1 MAIYRSRR
9 HKTWMMDFFFRG
21 QRIHESTG
29 TRSKSLAREIERKR
43 RRALE
48 EGAAG
53 IKTRQRP
60 LLFSVAAKEW
70 LELRQGTLT
79 ASTVGIA
86 EQRLKHLLPAF
97 GGMLL
102 CDIEAR
108 DIAQYQRARL
118 SAGAAP
124 RTVNM
129 EVGVLRAVFKRNR
142 LWGNIQPDV
151 KLLPER
157 TDAGRALK
165 AAEERALL
173 AACAESRSRLLH
185 PFVVL
190 AIESGARYGVI
201 RTLQWKR
208 VDFEK
213 RCLQWGHDKTPA
225 GTGRIVPLSPRAA
238 PALEFWASQFPDRQP
253 DDYVFPLE
261 LCGGAGKPGKFGFGS
276 NANRYATDPTQPV
289 GSIAKAWREAKKRA
303 ATTLGAPLRCRFH
316 DLRHTAASRMLEAGV
331 PMPKVA
337 KILGWAPGTMA
348 LMAHR
353 YGHFTL
359 EELRPAVA
367 AISGKPAASPAK
379 RGSRGVVRPS

>member
-1 MAIYRSRR
+1 
-9 HKTWMMDFFFRG
+9 MMDFFFAG

-29 TRSKSLAREIERKR
+29 TRAKSLAKEIERKR

-60 LLFSVAAKEW
+60 LLLSAAAKEW
-70 LELRQGTLT
+70 LELKQAALA
-79 ASTVGIA
+79 ASTLSIA
-86 EQRLKHLLPAF
+86 QQRLKRLLPVF

-108 DIAQYQRARL
+108 DIARYQRHRL
-118 SAGAAP
+118 AEGAAP
-124 RTVNM
+124 RTINM
-129 EVGVLRAVFKRNR
+129 EVGTLRAILKRNR
-142 LWGNIQPDV
+142 LWANVQPDV
-151 KLLPER
+151 KMLAER
-157 TDAGRALK
+157 TDAGTAIS
-165 AAEERALL
+165 AGDERALL

-190 AIESGARYGVI
+190 AIETGARYEVI

-208 VDFEK
+208 VDLAN

-225 GTGRIVPLSPRAA
+225 GTGRIVPLSPRAVA
-238 PALEFWASQFPDRQP
+238 ALEFWAGQFPDREAEHF
-253 DDYVFPLE
+253 VFPRE
-261 LCGGAGKPGKFGFGS
+261 LCAGGGKPGRFGFT
-276 NANRYATDPTQPV
+276 AEAHRYATDPSQPV
-289 GSIAKAWREAKKRA
+289 GSIAHAWAAARKRA
-303 ATTLGAPLRCRFH
+303 AALLGSPLRCRFH

-331 PMPKVA
+331 PMAKVA

-367 AISGKPAASPAK
+367 AISGKKS
-379 RGSRGVVRPS
+379 GGVPSKVPSTLRARMAIKSVTH

>member
-1 MAIYRSRR
+1 
-9 HKTWMMDFFFRG
+9 MMDFFFRG

-29 TRSKSLAREIERKR
+29 TRSKTLAKEIERKR

-60 LLFSVAAKEW
+60 LLFSVAASEW
-70 LELRQGTLT
+70 LELKQAVLAPSTL
-79 ASTVGIA
+79 AIA
-86 EQRLKHLLPAF
+86 ETNLNRLLPTF

-108 DIAQYQRARL
+108 DIARYQRARQDG
-118 SAGAAP
+118 GAAP
-124 RTVNM
+124 RTINM
-129 EVGVLRAVFKRNR
+129 EIGTLRAILKRNR
-142 LWGNIQPDV
+142 HWANVQPDV
-151 KLLPER
+151 KMLPER
-157 TDAGRALK
+157 TDAGRAIS
-165 AAEERALL
+165 AREEKALL

-190 AIESGARYGVI
+190 AIETGARYGVI

-208 VDFEK
+208 VDFEN

-238 PALEFWASQFPDRQP
+238 AMLEFWAAQFPDRQP
-253 DDYVFPLE
+253 EHYVFPRE
-261 LCGGAGKPGKFGFGS
+261 MCAARGTAGTFGFS
-276 NANRYATDPTQPV
+276 RSLPRNTDPTQPI
-289 GSIAKAWREAKKRA
+289 GDIKEAWEAAKKRA
-303 ATTLGAPLRCRFH
+303 GELLGTAVPLRCRFH

-331 PMPKVA
+331 PMTKVA

-367 AISGKPAASPAK
+367 AISGFAK
-379 RGSRGVVRPS
+379 KRVGNNFRSSTDATGRREM